1 MELVLA
7 QNVTNHYTAAALHL
21 ILRRCLHDPETV
33 QEMSNLSFTL
43 DLQRLY
49 LFPLSFWSAGKSY

>member
-7 QNVTNHYTAAALHL
+7 QNVTNHYTATA
-21 ILRRCLHDPETV
+21 LHDPETV
-33 QEMSNLSFTL
+33 KEMSNLSFTL

-49 LFPLSFWSAGKSY
+49 LFPPSFWSAGKSY